1 MRSSA
6 ESSEAESI
14 RILSA
19 MADGGGN
26 LAGCPSGDFSDKFD
40 ATPGKVSQE
49 KEWEPLENLDVSSV
63 EVVPLQYRID

>member
-1 MRSSA
+1 MVVLLLSNDALSVDRLWWGLMRSSA

-14 RILSA
+14 GILSA

-49 KEWEPLENLDVSSV
+49 KE
-63 EVVPLQYRID
+63 